1 MTRREA
7 ILEAA
12 LDAFERKGVL
22 AATIDDIRSAS
33 RASVGS
39 IYHHFGDKA
48 GIVDAL
54 YAWLL
59 GDWQRGFLQ
68 ALGGKG
74 AEAGARAGV
83 VHNVSWAIEHP
94 AGMRF
99 LLRVTPPRAA
109 VADLNR
115 VFFAEVR
122 AWLAR
127 HPEIRELDPTMGEAI
142 WLGPSNEYC
151 RHWLA
156 GRAPKPD
163 RRRRELLADTAW
175 RSLCLT
181 PTKT

>member
-83 VHNVSWAIEHP
+83 VHNVSV
-94 AGMRF
+94 MR
-99 LLRVTPPRAA
+99 
-109 VADLNR
+109 
-115 VFFAEVR
+115 
-122 AWLAR
+122 
-127 HPEIRELDPTMGEAI
+127 HQ
-142 WLGPSNEYC
+142 LGD
-151 RHWLA
+151 
-156 GRAPKPD
+156 RAPGGNALSAP
-163 RRRRELLADTAW
+163 RHAAARGGR
-175 RSLCLT
+175 
-181 PTKT
+181 

>member
-1 MTRREA
+1 
-7 ILEAA
+7 
-12 LDAFERKGVL
+12 
-22 AATIDDIRSAS
+22 
-33 RASVGS
+33 
-39 IYHHFGDKA
+39 
-48 GIVDAL
+48 
-54 YAWLL
+54 
-59 GDWQRGFLQ
+59 
-68 ALGGKG
+68 
-74 AEAGARAGV
+74 
-83 VHNVSWAIEHP
+83 
-94 AGMRF
+94 MRF

-163 RRRRELLADTAW
+163 RRRRELLADIAW